1 MCLPLAFSE
10 MQYIKKRTTGARV
23 GTIRDHSKKTNKSW
37 LESFIMKNLLWFTL
51 VGALL
56 LVAVAEEFDEIEG
69 DEDDLVNEE
78 EFYGSGTGPSLM
90 VSTQSKR

>member
-1 MCLPLAFSE
+1 
-10 MQYIKKRTTGARV
+10 
-23 GTIRDHSKKTNKSW
+23 
-37 LESFIMKNLLWFTL
+37 MKNLLWFTL